1 MSNPAIPKNLT
12 KRQKWFR
19 EKKFSIDQY
28 WKLSYTLYENKSAED
43 IYVSVV
49 KARSFEFAKRILTDK
64 IKEDQPEIKLK
75 NIRGLMFHPE
85 FKFERSNLESENKIT
100 IKDWENIRNCSFPN
114 QNDFLFKLHLKYI
127 TPQEIF
133 KRNKEKIENFV

>member
-1 MSNPAIPKNLT
+1 MNNPAIPKNLT

-28 WKLSYTLYENKSAED
+28 WKLSYTLYKNKSAED

-49 KARSFEFAKRILTDK
+49 KARSFEFAKRILADK

-75 NIRGLMFHPE
+75 NIRGLMTQE
-85 FKFERSNLESENKIT
+85 
-100 IKDWENIRNCSFPN
+100 KDSI
-114 QNDFLFKLHLKYI
+114 FLHSTSRETLW
-127 TPQEIF
+127 
-133 KRNKEKIENFV
+133 